1 MEMSKKK
8 TKLVKQK
15 KQPNGNVQSVK
26 LMSIF
31 KHPQFAM
38 NVQGGTILNMLA
50 SKRHQNPRTG
60 YADSA
65 ITKENN
71 WLVIPSL

>member
-1 MEMSKKK
+1 
-8 TKLVKQK
+8 
-15 KQPNGNVQSVK
+15 
-26 LMSIF
+26 
-31 KHPQFAM
+31 
-38 NVQGGTILNMLA
+38 MLA